1 MLQVFQIALVT
12 SDLPGSVRLYAEAFG
27 FRNAGGQ
34 CSWGSRVQ
42 GISPEAR
49 HTMWWLIGSQP
60 FFQLEIFQYSR
71 PESRPLPADWRP
83 CDHGWVRF
91 GVEVSDFE
99 HCLSVLQAHGI
110 APIAAPVTKAGR
122 RRMAFRDPYAGA
134 VVEAI
139 EADGPMPDGP
149 VVAYATSSVS
159 DLAAA
164 REFYGGLLGFELLPL
179 DRLHAPGDEALWGLA
194 GAQHDGFVVNTGG
207 LPLEVVQY
215 ADPPGRPKP
224 SDYRLSDLGIMNVA
238 LGARTAAPVAAA
250 LDRLAGLG
258 LHPPF
263 RFENGEN
270 ICGYINA
277 PGREI
282 EFASIPEEMDAVY
295 GFAPAPLGFMA
306 THVKNT

>member
-49 HTMWWLIGSQP
+49 HVMWWLIGCQS
-60 FFQLEIFQYSR
+60 FFQLEIFQYSHR
-71 PESRPLPADWRP
+71 QSRPLANDWRP

-91 GVEVSDFE
+91 GVIVPDFDT
-99 HCLSVLQAHGI
+99 CLSALERHAI
-110 APIAAPVTKAGR
+110 EPIAEPVTKDGR
-122 RRMAFRDPYAGA
+122 RHMAIRDPYTGA

-139 EADGPMPDGP
+139 EPLTPGPDGP

-159 DLAAA
+159 DLATA

-179 DRLHAPGDEALWGLA
+179 DRLHSPEDEELWGLA
-194 GAQHDGFVVNTGG
+194 GAERDGFVVNAGG
-207 LPLEVVQY
+207 VPLEIVY
-215 ADPPGRPKP
+215 YSDPVGRPKP
-224 SDYRLSDLGIMNVA
+224 PDHLLCDQGIMNVA
-238 LGARTAAPVAAA
+238 LGARSAAPVAEA
-250 LDRLAGLG
+250 LDRLAEAGYR
-258 LHPPF
+258 PPF

-270 ICGYINA
+270 VCGYINE
-277 PGREI
+277 PEREI
-282 EFASIPEEMDAVY
+282 EFASIPEEMDTVY
-295 GFAPAPLGFMA
+295 GFAPAALGFMA
-306 THVKNT
+306 THVKNV